1 MMGRQSSQPLSPEWQ
16 VILCCARTRLV
27 PAYRDRLQQILAEP
41 INWQKLTLL
50 AARHH
55 VESLLYHHLTGPLG
69 RLIPAET
76 LASLMDVM
84 RLEVR
89 RNLILAGNLMY
100 LRNRFERG
108 GLQVIPYKGPALASL
123 AYGNFTLRS
132 SEDLDFILPQYQVMQ
147 AYEVLATA
155 GYWSGLNP
163 KVARDARFLASGQ
176 PGQYCFFSERPRALV
191 ELHTEKTMRYFPAPI
206 DWDQVQGRL
215 QTVSLGGVDLRT
227 FSVEDTLVLLAV
239 HGAKHFWGR
248 LGWICDIAEITQVP
262 RGIDWNL
269 AEDLAER
276 MGCRR
281 MWLLGLSLATEV
293 LDAPLPAEIRK
304 KVDGDRGVA
313 ALHREVESALFGA
326 NPGSRSLPRRLRFRV
341 QSHERMATSLR
352 QLARTATRPTED
364 DFRAVA
370 LPQWAWLLYRVVR
383 PFRLL
388 VGHGPAAQRESLLD
402 LGFFQATPDNA
413 VERMLEMSELQS
425 NDVLYDLG
433 CGDGRIVVMAAQ
445 RFGIRA
451 VGIDIDAKLIAQA
464 RANARQSGV
473 THLVEFWK
481 KDVCTTDVSPATV
494 VTLYLKDSVI
504 FAVSEKLRAELR
516 PGARVVSRD
525 AVIPGW
531 GPPDRTEWVSTRSSK
546 PSKLCAWRISG
557 PAGG

>member
-1 MMGRQSSQPLSPEWQ
+1 M
-16 VILCCARTRLV
+16 ILCCARTRLV
-27 PAYRDRLQQILAEP
+27 PAYGDRLRQILAEP
-41 INWQKLTLL
+41 INWQNLMLL

-55 VESLLYHHLTGPLG
+55 VESLLYHHLTGAFG
-69 RLIPAET
+69 RLIPDET

-84 RLEVR
+84 RIDAR

-100 LRNRFERG
+100 LRNRFERA

-132 SEDLDFILPQYQVMQ
+132 SEDLDFILPQDQVMQ

-176 PGQYCFFSERPRALV
+176 PGQYCFFSESPRALV
-191 ELHTEKTMRYFPAPI
+191 ELHTEKTMRYFPVPI

-215 QTVSLGGVDLRT
+215 QTISVGGVDLRT
-227 FSVEDTLVLLAV
+227 FSVEDTLVLLSV
-239 HGAKHFWGR
+239 HGAKHFWSR

-262 RGIDWNL
+262 RGVDWNL
-269 AEDLAER
+269 AENVAER
-276 MGCRR
+276 LGCRR
-281 MWLLGLSLATEV
+281 MLLLGLSLATDV
-293 LDAPLPAEIRK
+293 LDASLPAEIRMK
-304 KVDGDRGVA
+304 IDGDRGVA
-313 ALHREVESALFGA
+313 ALNRDVKSALFGA
-326 NPGSRSLPRRLRFRV
+326 NPGSRSLPGRLRFRV

-370 LPQWAWLLYRVVR
+370 LPEWAWLLYRVVR

-388 VGHGPAAQRESLLD
+388 ASHKPAAQRESLLD

-413 VERMLEMSELQS
+413 AERMLEMAELQS

-451 VGIDIDAKLIAQA
+451 VGIDIDAKLIAEA
-464 RANARQSGV
+464 RAHARQGGV

-481 KDVCTTDVSPATV
+481 KDVCTTDISPATV

-504 FAVSEKLRAELR
+504 FAVSEKLRTELR
-516 PGARVVSRD
+516 PGARVISRN

-531 GPPDRTEWVSTRSSK
+531 GPPDRTEWVSTRSSE
-546 PSKLCAWRISG
+546 PSKLCAWRVPG
-557 PAGG
+557 QPPADTPNSPA